1 MESQF
6 LLLSL
11 SDSES
16 LSALLSAESDPA
28 AGVTT
33 DSDSSHRGRMI
44 EIDTADEIS
53 IIGGLIL
60 VLIYVLLPVLQV
72 ILLFAWDF
80 SIIC

>member
-6 LLLSL
+6 LLLSAVT
-11 SDSES
+11 
-16 LSALLSAESDPA
+16 LSALLLSAESDPA